1 MDKKTFFET
10 YAPLAIEQQQKYG
23 IPASVTLAQM
33 ALESGWGEGRA
44 IKEGNNAFCVK
55 GSYNSQYVL
64 ISDNAK
70 NEKFRK
76 YDTLAQSFDDHSR
89 LLMKDRYRQAPGSD
103 YKVWTAGI
111 QKGGYAYPPDGYAE
125 KLNNLIESNNLQRF
139 DVMDLSSAQR
149 VDRQVMPSW
158 GQEKGRFSFPIE
170 AANGRLEMT
179 SDYGHRNLKG
189 HENHH
194 GIDIGVPVGTKLLA
208 TEDNGRVI
216 EAGWDSKGGGN
227 YVKVQ
232 YDRPDGS
239 NYQVAFLHMSR
250 IDVRKGDTVNAG
262 QQLGLSGNSGAST
275 GPHLDMRIRVN
286 GEYIDPKQYLA
297 EIAVRGGIDTTLV
310 RKNGNGEDLLASL
323 KANVTVPEGSRSGF
337 VHVDGGDLAK
347 LMNGYIW
354 GSADGQRL
362 EVGSIS
368 VYKVSDLMNDLQAR
382 AVERGYQW
390 GQLSGEQ
397 LDELVRKFP
406 EGQRDAVRQYAQNKL
421 DAYYKDGDNHYV
433 MTAVINGKPD
443 VREISKEMYDKFL
456 AADTDNGQR
465 LHLFDMAYQDIA
477 ITTPEQLEMQ
487 GMDGRLNDL
496 MSVFSSNNPLDWLTN
511 MKKLNSE
518 GLSIGGGGDLLGEIA
533 GALIGGMMSLS
544 MLEKT
549 VKEQEKNRIDATL
562 DEKAMA
568 LAEKEGID
576 PSRAKQLVHANAEAG
591 LTANDQQQS
600 QQQQITMRG

>member
-1 MDKKTFFET
+1 MDKQSFFEL
-10 YAPLAIEQQQKYG
+10 YAPMAIEQQQKFG

-55 GSYNSQYVL
+55 GSYNGQYVL
-64 ISDNAK
+64 ISDNAN

-125 KLNNLIESNNLQRF
+125 KLNSLIESNSLQRY
-139 DVMDLSSAQR
+139 DVMGLSPAQR
-149 VDRQVMPSW
+149 VDRQVVQPW
-158 GQEKGRFSFPIE
+158 GQERGRFSFPIE
-170 AANGRLEMT
+170 AANGKLEMT

-208 TEDNGRVI
+208 TEDHGKVI

-250 IDVRKGDTVNAG
+250 IDVKKGDIVNAG

-286 GEYIDPKQYLA
+286 GEYIDPKKYLA

-310 RKNGNGEDLLASL
+310 KAGGNGNDLLASM
-323 KANVTVPEGSRSGF
+323 KQNVVIPAYASVNAQGAGIAQFSGENLGWINQHGQS
-337 VHVDGGDLAK
+337 VNVGEVRVSKLSDLV
-347 LMNGYIW
+347 
-354 GSADGQRL
+354 
-362 EVGSIS
+362 ES
-368 VYKVSDLMNDLQAR
+368 VYGRSA
-382 AVERGYQW
+382 
-390 GQLSGEQ
+390 GQLNDAEIDRILSAYPSG
-397 LDELVRKFP
+397 
-406 EGQRDAVRQYAQNKL
+406 GQRDVAKTFLDRIKTYINDGSYA
-421 DAYYKDGDNHYV
+421 DRHV
-433 MTAVINGKPD
+433 MTANIDGRIVVKD
-443 VREISKEMYDKFL
+443 ISKDDYDKFL
-456 AADTDNGQR
+456 ASSEAGKMS
-465 LHLFDMAYQDIA
+465 LFDKVYDDIVMNQGQDDSQMAQNRFEALLNLAKGNGNIQDFMSMF
-477 ITTPEQLEMQ
+477 LNKY
-487 GMDGRLNDL
+487 GDGSSLGSSGDFLADL
-496 MSVFSSNNPLDWLTN
+496 
-511 MKKLNSE
+511 
-518 GLSIGGGGDLLGEIA
+518 IGTMIA
-533 GALIGGMMSLS
+533 GFMDMF
-544 MLEKT
+544 
-549 VKEQEKNRIDATL
+549 
-562 DEKAMA
+562 DESDEDKV
-568 LAEKEGID
+568 
-576 PSRAKQLVHANAEAG
+576 KQLHEMLDARMSNEDQAKVDKMKRDGVDPGQAKMLSQANTEAG

>member
-1 MDKKTFFET
+1 MDKQSFFEL
-10 YAPLAIEQQQKYG
+10 YAPMAIEQQQKFG

-55 GSYNSQYVL
+55 GSYNGQYVL

-125 KLNNLIESNNLQRF
+125 KLNSLIESNSLQRY
-139 DVMDLSSAQR
+139 DVMGLSPAQR
-149 VDRQVMPSW
+149 VDRQVVQPW
-158 GQEKGRFSFPIE
+158 GQERGRFSFPIE
-170 AANGRLEMT
+170 AANGKLEMT

-208 TEDNGRVI
+208 TEDHGKVI

-250 IDVRKGDTVNAG
+250 IDVKKGDIVNAG

-286 GEYIDPKQYLA
+286 GEYIDPKKYLA

-310 RKNGNGEDLLASL
+310 KAGGNGNDLLASM
-323 KANVTVPEGSRSGF
+323 KQNVVIPAYASVNAQGAGIAQFSGENLGWINQHGQS
-337 VHVDGGDLAK
+337 VNVGEVRVSKLSDLV
-347 LMNGYIW
+347 
-354 GSADGQRL
+354 
-362 EVGSIS
+362 ES
-368 VYKVSDLMNDLQAR
+368 VYGRSA
-382 AVERGYQW
+382 
-390 GQLSGEQ
+390 GQLNDAEIDRILSAYPSG
-397 LDELVRKFP
+397 
-406 EGQRDAVRQYAQNKL
+406 GQRDVAKTFLDRIKTYINDGSYA
-421 DAYYKDGDNHYV
+421 DRHV
-433 MTAVINGKPD
+433 MTADIDGRIVVKD
-443 VREISKEMYDKFL
+443 ISKDDYDKFL
-456 AADTDNGQR
+456 ASSEAGKMS
-465 LHLFDMAYQDIA
+465 LFDKVYDDIVMNQGQDDSQMAQNRFEALLNLAKGNGNIQDFMSMF
-477 ITTPEQLEMQ
+477 LNKY
-487 GMDGRLNDL
+487 GDGSSLGSSGDFLADL
-496 MSVFSSNNPLDWLTN
+496 
-511 MKKLNSE
+511 
-518 GLSIGGGGDLLGEIA
+518 IGTMIA
-533 GALIGGMMSLS
+533 GFMNMVD
-544 MLEKT
+544 MF
-549 VKEQEKNRIDATL
+549 
-562 DEKAMA
+562 DESDEDKV
-568 LAEKEGID
+568 
-576 PSRAKQLVHANAEAG
+576 KQLHEMLDARMSNEDQAKVDKMKRDGVDPGQAKMLSQANTEAG

>member
-1 MDKKTFFET
+1 MDKQTFFEL
-10 YAPLAIEQQQKYG
+10 YAPLAIEQQQKFG

-55 GSYNSQYVL
+55 GSYNGQYVL

-125 KLNNLIESNNLQRF
+125 KLNSLIESNSLQRY
-139 DVMDLSSAQR
+139 DVMGLSPAQR
-149 VDRQVMPSW
+149 VDRQVVQPW
-158 GQEKGRFSFPIE
+158 GQERGRFSLPIE
-170 AANGRLEMT
+170 AANGKLEMT

-208 TEDNGRVI
+208 TEDHGKVI

-250 IDVRKGDTVNAG
+250 IDVKKGDIVNAG

-286 GEYIDPKQYLA
+286 GEYIDPKKYLA

-310 RKNGNGEDLLASL
+310 KAGGNGNDLLASM
-323 KANVTVPEGSRSGF
+323 KQNVVIPAYASVNAQGAGIAQFSGENLGWINQHGQS
-337 VHVDGGDLAK
+337 VNVGEVRVSKLSDLV
-347 LMNGYIW
+347 
-354 GSADGQRL
+354 
-362 EVGSIS
+362 ES
-368 VYKVSDLMNDLQAR
+368 VYGRSA
-382 AVERGYQW
+382 
-390 GQLSGEQ
+390 GQLNDAEIDRILSAYPSG
-397 LDELVRKFP
+397 
-406 EGQRDAVRQYAQNKL
+406 GQRDVAKTFLDRIKTYINDGSYA
-421 DAYYKDGDNHYV
+421 DRHV
-433 MTAVINGKPD
+433 MTANIDGRIVVKD
-443 VREISKEMYDKFL
+443 ISKDDYDKFL
-456 AADTDNGQR
+456 ASSEAGKMS
-465 LHLFDMAYQDIA
+465 LFDKVYDDIVMNQGQDDSQMAQNRFEALLNLAKGNGNIQDFMSMF
-477 ITTPEQLEMQ
+477 LNKY
-487 GMDGRLNDL
+487 GDGSSLGSSGDFLADL
-496 MSVFSSNNPLDWLTN
+496 
-511 MKKLNSE
+511 
-518 GLSIGGGGDLLGEIA
+518 IGTMIA
-533 GALIGGMMSLS
+533 GFMDMF
-544 MLEKT
+544 
-549 VKEQEKNRIDATL
+549 
-562 DEKAMA
+562 DESDEDKV
-568 LAEKEGID
+568 
-576 PSRAKQLVHANAEAG
+576 KQLHEMLDARMSNEDQAKVDKMKRDGVDPGQAKMLSQANTEAG